1 MDKYLQD
8 QHIQLYEKDDLKT
21 DIWIKNGQ
29 ITVKKYDNRIG
40 HQLFIF
46 DNITLE
52 SIKKCFENRAITK
65 KRSNISEILQKLKL
79 SKYDAYEIIK
89 KTHGISSADFFWFKF
104 DDENIKYEDI
114 ILRNV

>member
-40 HQLFIF
+40 HQLFLM
-46 DNITLE
+46 DNITFE
-52 SIKKCFENRAITK
+52 YIKNVFETRVFSK
-65 KRSNISEILQKLKL
+65 KRPDLKILLNQLGL
-79 SKYDAYEIIK
+79 NNYNVYDIVK
-89 KTHGISSADFFWFKF
+89 KTHGFMTKDSFWLKF
-104 DDENIKYEDI
+104 DDEQLQYEDV
-114 ILRNV
+114 RFKCV